1 MNVKLATPK
10 NISDLWGT
18 TETLTQRDLARI
30 LKVSMQTIFNY
41 RKRFGLPCHTVGNI
55 VRFNPDEVREWWEAK
70 TQERFKEESND

>member
-1 MNVKLATPK
+1 MEIRIATPK
-10 NISDLWGT
+10 DLN
-18 TETLTQRDLARI
+18 EIQEMKEMLTQRDLARI
-30 LKVSMQTIFNY
+30 LKVSKMTIFNY